1 MGGRIVQRLAFLALC
16 AAVSAHAQQAYIVAK
31 GDNLWSIAR
40 RYGLTVTELKS
51 LNHLSSTVLQP
62 GQRLIVSR
70 TVTEETKKTENAVT
84 LRTVKTYH
92 TVTPGET
99 LASLAKKYET
109 TVEELKRQNNLKSS
123 RVQVGQRLLVKTTTH
138 RQEVP
143 QELPKP
149 PKTTAVAA
157 APAKK
162 QPTAMTRQRQE
173 VEAILKN
180 NVDLVRILS
189 SEDSTG
195 RVLSTA
201 LSFLGTPY
209 RLGGNSYRGIDCSGL
224 VKKSYDTI
232 GLDLPRTSRSQFEV
246 GTPVTLSE
254 LVPGDLVFFTRRGS
268 QTRIGHV
275 GIYVGDGYILHAS
288 SNEHKV
294 VLQKLDECDYL
305 MQRYAGARRVLT
317 LNPAEDNVLT
327 Q

>member
-1 MGGRIVQRLAFLALC
+1 
-16 AAVSAHAQQAYIVAK
+16 
-31 GDNLWSIAR
+31 
-40 RYGLTVTELKS
+40 LTVTELKS

-99 LASLAKKYET
+99 LTSLAKKYET
-109 TVEELKRQNNLKSS
+109 TVEDLKRQNNLKGS
-123 RVQVGQRLLVKTTTH
+123 RIQVGQRLLVKATTH

-162 QPTAMTRQRQE
+162 ETAALTRQRQE
-173 VEAILKN
+173 VEALLKN

-189 SEDSTG
+189 AEDSAG
-195 RVLSTA
+195 KVLSTA
-201 LSFLGTPY
+201 FSFLGTPY

-232 GLDLPRTSRSQFEV
+232 GIDLPRTSSSQFEV

-268 QTRIGHV
+268 RTRIGHV

-288 SNEHKV
+288 SDKHRV

-305 MQRYAGARRVLT
+305 LQRYAGARRVLSM
-317 LNPAEDNVLT
+317 NPAEEDVLMP
-327 Q
+327 